1 MFFSPILKT
10 DISFERTLT
19 GGLFESVLLEP
30 VFFKQIS
37 NDSRARSGRWGG
49 GARAG
54 LGVEG
59 ISVPVP

>member
-37 NDSRARSGRWGG
+37 NPGLDRGG
-49 GARAG
+49 GAGAG